1 MSWVLTLTLTLAMVS
16 LGILVPT
23 PTPAEAATCSAV
35 EIAAGSWL
43 GGAGVTVHSNGADQ
57 GTGSSCAGLSTAN
70 PGVQD
75 GYGWQCVELASRLYA
90 VKGWGRVYADG
101 GAAAGVYRYGAEYIP
116 EGSPWLNF
124 HRNGSGYLPVPGD
137 LIIESYPGGWGHVSV
152 VEHTVGSAVYA
163 VEQNAS
169 ANGRHT
175 YTLSGSTLSGQYAG
189 SVRGF
194 MHAPLNKAGGGSP
207 VAGPAPVTNGSFVS
221 ITGHGEV
228 YRIAGGAPVYVSNW
242 AAFGGPKA
250 TIVISQAAFNALPQS
265 PADGTFVLGAQRGEV
280 YRIVGGAPVYV
291 STWTAFGGAQ
301 STMAVD
307 QAAIDMA
314 GSGGVWNHLSYRPG
328 DGTFVLGA
336 QRGEVYRFAGGAP
349 VYVSTWAAFGGAQPT
364 MTVDQAAID
373 KAGSGGVWNHVSYR
387 PADGTFV
394 VGAQRGEVYR
404 FAGGAPLY
412 VSTWTPFGGPQ
423 PTVAVDQV
431 ALDRAGAV
439 SAGFSHV
446 LQTPAN
452 GTFVTGLPSG
462 RVFRVTSGIATW
474 VANWTPYGGAQP
486 TVAINDVDLDDAG
499 AGIALQHLISAAPV
513 ATLNVLPTTTTATY
527 VTLSWTRPILASA
540 LSSFDVRTQ
549 SATKGTAFTPWQ
561 SPAGWTALASTSIG
575 SQPLAVGHTYCYSVR
590 AHNLAAQT
598 GAWSQAHCTT
608 RR

>member
-57 GTGSSCAGLSTAN
+57 GTGSSCAGLSTAT

-152 VEHTVGSAVYA
+152 VEHTVGSAAYA

-280 YRIVGGAPVYV
+280 YR
-291 STWTAFGGAQ
+291 
-301 STMAVD
+301 
-307 QAAIDMA
+307 
-314 GSGGVWNHLSYRPG
+314 
-328 DGTFVLGA
+328 
-336 QRGEVYRFAGGAP
+336 FAGGAP

-446 LQTPAN
+446 LQPPAN

-513 ATLNVLPTTTTATY
+513 ATLNVLPTTTTATH